1 MKIAWVSAD
10 ISPNV
15 ASFRYR
21 GLYPSFALA
30 DNGFENAYFS
40 VRDAKIDHLKDYD
53 IVIFIKTVGHFLT
66 PIMRELCERYRRKV
80 FLDLCDYVTHPKYGN
95 NSGELRR
102 VTILSQAPYIDAIVV
117 PTEQLRRVL
126 SVSLS
131 NAIPIIVIPDQAESS
146 ALIERTRVFSAKKV
160 DVHSRAELRRLI
172 RPRARLIALKY
183 GIARAQRQAR
193 ESFLSLRM
201 LAAELSRAPRSLP
214 ARLHHKLRD
223 SWASHHRRAASQAIA
238 GLNKT
243 LADQTRVSG
252 PSGRKQLIWFGNA
265 GSDSFQS
272 GIQTLTLIASD
283 LIRLAKIA
291 DFELVVMS
299 SRSEAYKSLIEP
311 LPFPSRFEVW
321 SQEACFEAVR
331 ASDAFVMPQIE
342 DEFSECKSANRA
354 LLALSCGTPVI
365 ASRLKSLE
373 PLKDC
378 IVTDDWEG
386 GFRRYLLDE
395 VATKTDLAT
404 AGSIIEEEF
413 SAEATGRKW
422 LELMRLEKPR
432 PAKRPRIAIFFHLL
446 QDIHV
451 LLPVVTTLVAGA
463 GEGENGNRHDVDVV
477 LMKSVYLQQPDIV
490 REIVSTGAR
499 LRLLKEETDE
509 DNLRALDV
517 TSASVLIVGAET
529 SLRPHRLV
537 HAAVLKANELG
548 IPTISMQHGLEAPG
562 LSYFDD
568 RHTSDVKIASSC
580 IFTYGDPARLP
591 KEASSDLV
599 RRCIPVGRF
608 VPGTSRHLAALES
621 SLETLNPRRLPVIAI
636 FENLHWHRYE
646 ADGYRGHFSAH
657 IERLVDTFKDVF
669 FVIKPHPAGVWL
681 QKNPRITTRAN
692 TLLLR
697 RDDPE
702 FAGVTAADLLSASQA
717 AITTP
722 STVAVDATQLCR
734 PVLVFANTLDLPLF
748 EPLEIG
754 RSYEDIEAFV
764 TRALDGGATMD
775 AVSRFKS
782 SALAPGNVASN
793 IVREIDRLLED
804 RTPKPPQNKHFSE

>member
-1 MKIAWVSAD
+1 
-10 ISPNV
+10 
-15 ASFRYR
+15 
-21 GLYPSFALA
+21 
-30 DNGFENAYFS
+30 
-40 VRDAKIDHLKDYD
+40 
-53 IVIFIKTVGHFLT
+53 
-66 PIMRELCERYRRKV
+66 MRELRERYGRKV
-80 FLDLCDYVTHPKYGN
+80 FLDLCDYVTHPRYGN

-102 VTILSQAPYIDAIVV
+102 VTILSQVPYIDAIVV
-117 PTEQLRRVL
+117 PTEQLRKVL
-126 SVSLS
+126 SASLS
-131 NAIPIIVIPDQAESS
+131 DAIPIIVIPDQAESS

-160 DVHSRAELRRLI
+160 DVYSQVELRRLI
-172 RPRARLIALKY
+172 RPRARLIALKSR
-183 GIARAQRQAR
+183 IARTQQQAR
-193 ESFLSLRM
+193 ESLLSFRM
-201 LAAELSRAPRSLP
+201 LVADLSRAPRSLP
-214 ARLHHKLRD
+214 TRLHQKLRN
-223 SWASHHRRAASQAIA
+223 SWASRPRTGASPATT
-238 GLNKT
+238 GRNKMP
-243 LADQTRVSG
+243 ADQGRVSG
-252 PSGRKQLIWFGNA
+252 PNGGKTLIWFGNA

-272 GIQTLTLIASD
+272 GVQTLTLIASD
-283 LIRLAKIA
+283 LIRLAQTV

-299 SRSEAYKSLIEP
+299 SRSDAYKTLIEP
-311 LPFPSRFEVW
+311 LPFRSRFELW
-321 SQEACFEAVR
+321 SQEGCFEAVR
-331 ASDAFVMPQIE
+331 ASDAFLMPQIE

-365 ASRLKSLE
+365 ASRLLSLA

-395 VATKTDLAT
+395 TATKADLEKAR
-404 AGSIIEEEF
+404 SIIENEF

-422 LELMRLEKPR
+422 LELMGLEKSR
-432 PAKRPRIAIFFHLL
+432 PAKSPQVTIFFHLL

-451 LLPVVTTLVAGA
+451 LLPVVTALVARA
-463 GEGENGNRHDVDVV
+463 AEGKNGNSYDVDVV
-477 LMKSVYLQQPDIV
+477 LLKSVYLQQPDIV

-499 LRLLKEETDE
+499 LRLLKEDTDE

-517 TSASVLIVGAET
+517 KSASVLIVGAET

-568 RHTSDVKIASSC
+568 RHTSDVKIASLS

-591 KEASSDLV
+591 KQASSDLV
-599 RRCIPVGRF
+599 QRCIPVGRF
-608 VPGTSRHLAALES
+608 APSTSRHLATLQS
-621 SLETLNPRRLPVIAI
+621 SLEAINPRRLPVIAI

-646 ADGYRGHFSAH
+646 ADDYRGHFSAH

-692 TLLLR
+692 TFLLR
-697 RDDPE
+697 RDDPGL
-702 FAGVTAADLLSASQA
+702 AGVTAADLLSVSQA
-717 AITTP
+717 VITTP

-754 RSYEDIEAFV
+754 RSYDDIEAFV
-764 TRALDGGATMD
+764 TRALDGSATMD

-782 SALAPGNVASN
+782 SALAAGNVASN
-793 IVREIDRLLED
+793 IVCEIDRLLED

>member
-10 ISPNV
+10 ISSNV

-21 GLYPSFALA
+21 SLYPSFALA
-30 DNGFENAYFS
+30 DNGFQNAYFS
-40 VRDAKIDHLKDYD
+40 IQDAKIERLKEYD
-53 IVIFIKTVGHFLT
+53 VVIFVKTVNHVLT
-66 PIMRELCERYRRKV
+66 TIMRELSERYGRKV
-80 FLDLCDYVTHPKYGN
+80 FLDLCDYVTHPKYGDS
-95 NSGELRR
+95 SGDLRR
-102 VTILSQAPYIDAIVV
+102 DIILSQAPYIDAIVV
-117 PTEQLRRVL
+117 PTEQLRKVL
-126 SVSLS
+126 SVSLWDS
-131 NAIPIIVIPDQAESS
+131 IPIVVIPDQAESS
-146 ALIERTRVFSAKKV
+146 ALIARTRVFSVEKV
-160 DVHSRAELRRLI
+160 RTYSLAELRQFVRPRTRLI
-172 RPRARLIALKY
+172 GLKSKM
-183 GIARAQRQAR
+183 GRMQQQAR
-193 ESFLSLRM
+193 ESFLSFWM
-201 LAAELSRAPRSLP
+201 LVAELSRAPRKLP
-214 ARLHHKLRD
+214 ARLHDRLR
-223 SWASHHRRAASQAIA
+223 SYWATRPRRATVGRNKMPVDRARAS
-238 GLNKT
+238 GCNGGK
-243 LADQTRVSG
+243 
-252 PSGRKQLIWFGNA
+252 KLIWFGNA

-283 LIRLAKIA
+283 LIRLAQTV

-299 SRSEAYKSLIEP
+299 NRSDAYKTLIEP
-311 LPFPSRFEVW
+311 LPFQSRFEFW
-321 SQEACFEAVR
+321 SQEGCFEAVR
-331 ASDAFVMPQIE
+331 ASDAFLMPQIE
-342 DEFSECKSANRA
+342 DEFSACKSANRA
-354 LLALSCGTPVI
+354 LLALNCGTPVI
-365 ASRLKSLE
+365 ASRLLSLE

-395 VATKTDLAT
+395 AATKADLEKAR
-404 AGSIIEEEF
+404 SIIENEF
-413 SAEATGRKW
+413 SPEATGRKW
-422 LELMRLEKPR
+422 LELTRLEKSR
-432 PAKRPRIAIFFHLL
+432 PPKSPRITIFFNLL

-451 LLPVVTTLVAGA
+451 LLPVATALVADG
-463 GEGENGNRHDVDVV
+463 GEGRDGDRHEVDVV
-477 LMKSVYLQQPDIV
+477 LLKSVYLQQPDIV
-490 REIVSTGAR
+490 REIVNTGAR
-499 LRLLKEETDE
+499 LRLLTEDTDE

-517 TSASVLIVGAET
+517 KSASVLIVGAET

-568 RHTSDVKIASSC
+568 RHTSDVKIASSS

-608 VPGTSRHLAALES
+608 APSTSRHLVTFKS
-621 SLETLNPRRLPVIAI
+621 SLEAINPRGLPVIAI

-681 QKNPRITTRAN
+681 QKNPRIATRAN
-692 TLLLR
+692 TFLLR

-722 STVAVDATQLCR
+722 STVAVDATQLGR

-754 RSYEDIEAFV
+754 RSYGDIEAFV
-764 TRALDGGATMD
+764 THALDGGESMD
-775 AVSRFKS
+775 AVSSFKS

-793 IVREIDRLLED
+793 IVREIDRLLD
-804 RTPKPPQNKHFSE
+804 ARTPKLPQNKHFSE

>member
-21 GLYPSFALA
+21 ALYPSFALA
-30 DNGFENAYFS
+30 DNGFQNAYFS
-40 VRDAKIDHLKDYD
+40 VRDAKIEHLKEYD
-53 IVIFIKTVGHFLT
+53 VVIFVKTVSHVLT
-66 PIMRELCERYRRKV
+66 AIMRELRERYARKV
-80 FLDLCDYVTHPKYGN
+80 FLDLCDYVTHPRYGN
-95 NSGELRR
+95 SSGELRR
-102 VTILSQAPYIDAIVV
+102 VIILSQAPYIDAIVV
-117 PTEQLRRVL
+117 PTEQLRKVL
-126 SVSLS
+126 SASLS
-131 NAIPIIVIPDQAESS
+131 DSIPIVVIPDQAESS
-146 ALIERTRVFSAKKV
+146 ALIERTRVFSVKKI
-160 DVHSRAELRRLI
+160 DAYSLAELRRLV
-172 RPRARLIALKY
+172 RPRARLIALKSKI
-183 GIARAQRQAR
+183 GRLQRQAR
-193 ESFLSLRM
+193 GSFLALRM
-201 LAAELSRAPRSLP
+201 LVAELSRAPRSLP
-214 ARLHHKLRD
+214 ARFHQRLRN
-223 SWASHHRRAASQAIA
+223 SWASSSRRVASLATASRNKMGDQA
-238 GLNKT
+238 
-243 LADQTRVSG
+243 RVSG
-252 PSGRKQLIWFGNA
+252 LNGGKKLIWFGNA

-283 LIRLAKIA
+283 LIRLAQTV

-299 SRSEAYKSLIEP
+299 NRSDAYKTLIEP
-311 LPFPSRFEVW
+311 LPFRSRFELW
-321 SQEACFEAVR
+321 SQEGCFEAVR
-331 ASDAFVMPQIE
+331 ASDAFLMPQIE

-365 ASRLKSLE
+365 ASRLMSLE

-378 IVTDDWEG
+378 IVTDDWDG

-395 VATKTDLAT
+395 AATKADLET
-404 AGSIIEEEF
+404 ARSIIEKEF

-432 PAKRPRIAIFFHLL
+432 PAKSPRITIFFNLL

-451 LLPVVTTLVAGA
+451 LLPVVTALVADA
-463 GEGENGNRHDVDVV
+463 GEGRGGDRHEVDVV
-477 LMKSVYLQQPDIV
+477 LLKSVYLQQPDIV
-490 REIVSTGAR
+490 REIVNTGAR
-499 LRLLKEETDE
+499 LRLLTEDTDE

-517 TSASVLIVGAET
+517 KSASVLIVGAET

-568 RHTSDVKIASSC
+568 RHTSDVKIASSS

-591 KEASSDLV
+591 KEASSGLV
-599 RRCIPVGRF
+599 QRCIPVGRF
-608 VPGTSRHLAALES
+608 APSTSRHLVTFKS
-621 SLETLNPRRLPVIAI
+621 SLEAINPRGLPVIAI

-681 QKNPRITTRAN
+681 QKNPRIATRAN
-692 TLLLR
+692 TFLLR

-764 TRALDGGATMD
+764 THALDGGETMD
-775 AVSRFKS
+775 AVSSFKS

-793 IVREIDRLLED
+793 IVREIDRLLD
-804 RTPKPPQNKHFSE
+804 ARTPKLPQNKHFSE

>member
-10 ISPNV
+10 ISPKV

-21 GLYPSFALA
+21 ALYPSFALA
-30 DNGFENAYFS
+30 DNGFQNAYFS
-40 VRDAKIDHLKDYD
+40 IQDAKIERLKDYD
-53 IVIFIKTVGHFLT
+53 VVIFVKTVSHVLT
-66 PIMRELCERYRRKV
+66 PIMRELSERYGRKV
-80 FLDLCDYVTHPKYGN
+80 FLDLCDYVTHPKYGD
-95 NSGELRR
+95 NSGDLRR
-102 VTILSQAPYIDAIVV
+102 VIILSQAPYIDAIVV
-117 PTEQLRRVL
+117 PTEQLRKVL
-126 SVSLS
+126 SASLS
-131 NAIPIIVIPDQAESS
+131 DSNPIVVIPDQAESS
-146 ALIERTRVFSAKKV
+146 ALIARTRVFSVEKV
-160 DVHSRAELRRLI
+160 DIYSLAELRRLL
-172 RPRARLIALKY
+172 RPRTRLVDLKSKI
-183 GIARAQRQAR
+183 GRMRQQTR
-193 ESFLSLRM
+193 EAFLSFRM
-201 LAAELSRAPRSLP
+201 LVAQLSRAPRKLP
-214 ARLHHKLRD
+214 ATLHDRLHVY
-223 SWASHHRRAASQAIA
+223 WATRPRLATA
-238 GLNKT
+238 GRNKMP
-243 LADQTRVSG
+243 ADQAQVSG
-252 PSGRKQLIWFGNA
+252 RNGGKKLIWFGNA
-265 GSDSFQS
+265 RSDSFQS

-283 LIRLAKIA
+283 LIRLAQTV

-299 SRSEAYKSLIEP
+299 SRSDAYRTLIEP
-311 LPFPSRFEVW
+311 LPFRSRFEFW
-321 SQEACFEAVR
+321 SQEGCFEAVK
-331 ASDAFVMPQIE
+331 ASDAFLMPQIE

-365 ASRLKSLE
+365 ASRLLSLE

-395 VATKTDLAT
+395 AATKADLEKAR
-404 AGSIIEEEF
+404 SIIENEF

-422 LELMRLEKPR
+422 LELMRLEKSRSTKSPR
-432 PAKRPRIAIFFHLL
+432 VAIFFHLL

-451 LLPVVTTLVAGA
+451 LLPVVAALVEGA
-463 GEGENGNRHDVDVV
+463 GEGKNDNRYDVDVV
-477 LMKSVYLQQPDIV
+477 LLKSVYLQQPDIV
-490 REIVSTGAR
+490 REIVNTGAR
-499 LRLLKEETDE
+499 LRLLTEHADE

-517 TSASVLIVGAET
+517 KSASVLIVGAET

-548 IPTISMQHGLEAPG
+548 IPTVSMQHGLEAPG

-568 RHTSDVKIASSC
+568 RHTSDVKIASSS
-580 IFTYGDPARLP
+580 IFTYGDPTRLP

-608 VPGTSRHLAALES
+608 TPSTTRHLV
-621 SLETLNPRRLPVIAI
+621 TLQRSFEVINPRRLPVIAI

-646 ADGYRGHFSAH
+646 ADGYRGHFGAH

-692 TLLLR
+692 TFLLR

-754 RSYEDIEAFV
+754 RSYEDIEGFV
-764 TRALDGGATMD
+764 TRTLDGGTSMD

-782 SALAPGNVASN
+782 SALAAGSVASN

-804 RTPKPPQNKHFSE
+804 RTPKPSQNKHFSE

>member
-10 ISPNV
+10 ISPKV

-21 GLYPSFALA
+21 ALYPSFALA
-30 DNGFENAYFS
+30 DNGFQNAYFS
-40 VRDAKIDHLKDYD
+40 IQDAKIERLKDYD
-53 IVIFIKTVGHFLT
+53 VVIFVKTVSHVLT
-66 PIMRELCERYRRKV
+66 PIMRELSERYGRKV
-80 FLDLCDYVTHPKYGN
+80 FLDLCDYVTHPKYGD
-95 NSGELRR
+95 NSGDLRR
-102 VTILSQAPYIDAIVV
+102 VIILSQAPYIDAIVV
-117 PTEQLRRVL
+117 PTEQLRKVL
-126 SVSLS
+126 SASLS
-131 NAIPIIVIPDQAESS
+131 DSNPIVVIPDQAESS
-146 ALIERTRVFSAKKV
+146 ALIARTRVFSVEKV
-160 DVHSRAELRRLI
+160 DIYSLAELRRLL
-172 RPRARLIALKY
+172 RPRTRLVDLKSKI
-183 GIARAQRQAR
+183 GRMRQQTR
-193 ESFLSLRM
+193 EAFLSFRM
-201 LAAELSRAPRSLP
+201 LVAQLSRAPRKLP
-214 ARLHHKLRD
+214 ATLHDRLHVY
-223 SWASHHRRAASQAIA
+223 WATRPRLATA
-238 GLNKT
+238 GRNKMP
-243 LADQTRVSG
+243 ADQAQVSG
-252 PSGRKQLIWFGNA
+252 RNGAKKLIWFGNA
-265 GSDSFQS
+265 RSDSFQS

-283 LIRLAKIA
+283 LIRLAQTV

-299 SRSEAYKSLIEP
+299 SRSDAYRTLIEP
-311 LPFPSRFEVW
+311 LPFRSRFEFW
-321 SQEACFEAVR
+321 SQEGCFEAVK
-331 ASDAFVMPQIE
+331 ASDAFLMPQIE

-365 ASRLKSLE
+365 ASRLLSLE

-395 VATKTDLAT
+395 AATKADLEKAR
-404 AGSIIEEEF
+404 SIIENEF

-422 LELMRLEKPR
+422 LELMRLEKSRSTKSPR
-432 PAKRPRIAIFFHLL
+432 VAIFFHLL

-451 LLPVVTTLVAGA
+451 LLPVVAALVEGA
-463 GEGENGNRHDVDVV
+463 GEGKNDNRYDVDVV
-477 LMKSVYLQQPDIV
+477 LLKSVYLQQPDIV
-490 REIVSTGAR
+490 REIVNTGAR
-499 LRLLKEETDE
+499 LRLLTEHADE

-517 TSASVLIVGAET
+517 KSASVLIVGAET

-548 IPTISMQHGLEAPG
+548 IPTVSMQHGLEAPG

-568 RHTSDVKIASSC
+568 RHTSDVKIASSS

-591 KEASSDLV
+591 KQASSDLV
-599 RRCIPVGRF
+599 QRCIPVGRF
-608 VPGTSRHLAALES
+608 APSTSRHLATLQS
-621 SLETLNPRRLPVIAI
+621 SLEAINPRRLPVIAI

-692 TLLLR
+692 TFLLR
-697 RDDPE
+697 RDDPGL
-702 FAGVTAADLLSASQA
+702 AGVTAADLLSVSQA
-717 AITTP
+717 VITTP

-764 TRALDGGATMD
+764 TRALDGSATMD

-782 SALAPGNVASN
+782 TALAPGNVASN
-793 IVREIDRLLED
+793 IVCEIDRLLEA
-804 RTPKPPQNKHFSE
+804 RTPKPPQNKHFGE

>member
-21 GLYPSFALA
+21 ALYPSFALA
-30 DNGFENAYFS
+30 DNGFQNAYFS
-40 VRDAKIDHLKDYD
+40 IQNAKIEHLKDYD
-53 IVIFIKTVGHFLT
+53 VVIFVKTVSHVLT
-66 PIMRELCERYRRKV
+66 AIMRELSERYGRKV
-80 FLDLCDYVTHPKYGN
+80 FLDLCDYVTHPKYGD
-95 NSGELRR
+95 NSGDLRR
-102 VTILSQAPYIDAIVV
+102 VVILSQTPYIDAIVV
-117 PTEQLRRVL
+117 PTEQLRKVL
-126 SVSLS
+126 SASLS
-131 NAIPIIVIPDQAESS
+131 GSLPIVVIPDQAESS
-146 ALIERTRVFSAKKV
+146 ALIARTRVFSVEKV
-160 DVHSRAELRRLI
+160 GTYSLAELRRLI
-172 RPRARLIALKY
+172 RPRTRLADLKSKI
-183 GIARAQRQAR
+183 GRTRQQAR
-193 ESFLSLRM
+193 ESFLSFRILV
-201 LAAELSRAPRSLP
+201 AELSRTPRKLP
-214 ARLHHKLRD
+214 ARLYDRLRGY
-223 SWASHHRRAASQAIA
+223 WATRPRLVTAGRNKMPADQAPVS
-238 GLNKT
+238 GLNDGK
-243 LADQTRVSG
+243 
-252 PSGRKQLIWFGNA
+252 KLIWFGNA

-283 LIRLAKIA
+283 LIRLAQTV

-299 SRSEAYKSLIEP
+299 SRSDAYRTLIEP
-311 LPFPSRFEVW
+311 LPFRSRFELW
-321 SQEACFEAVR
+321 SQEGCFEAVR
-331 ASDAFVMPQIE
+331 ASDAFLMPQIE

-365 ASRLKSLE
+365 ASRLLSLE

-395 VATKTDLAT
+395 AATKADLEKAR
-404 AGSIIEEEF
+404 SIIEKEF

-422 LELMRLEKPR
+422 LELMRLEKSR
-432 PAKRPRIAIFFHLL
+432 PAKSPRITIFFNLL

-451 LLPVVTTLVAGA
+451 LLPVVTALVADA
-463 GEGENGNRHDVDVV
+463 GEGRDGDRHEVDVV
-477 LMKSVYLQQPDIV
+477 LLKSVYLQQPDIV
-490 REIVSTGAR
+490 REIVNTGAR
-499 LRLLKEETDE
+499 LRLLTEDTGE

-517 TSASVLIVGAET
+517 KSASVLIVGAET

-568 RHTSDVKIASSC
+568 RHTSDVKIASSS
-580 IFTYGDPARLP
+580 IFTYGDPALLP

-608 VPGTSRHLAALES
+608 APSTSRHLVTLQR
-621 SLETLNPRRLPVIAI
+621 SLEAINSRRLPVIAI

-697 RDDPE
+697 RDDPG
-702 FAGVTAADLLSASQA
+702 FDGVTAADLLSASLA

-754 RSYEDIEAFV
+754 RSYDDIEAFV
-764 TRALDGGATMD
+764 TRALDGGASMD
-775 AVSRFKS
+775 AVRRFES

-793 IVREIDRLLED
+793 IVREIDRLLNA

>member
-21 GLYPSFALA
+21 ALYPSFALA
-30 DNGFENAYFS
+30 DNGFQNAYFS
-40 VRDAKIDHLKDYD
+40 IQDAKIEHLKDYD
-53 IVIFIKTVGHFLT
+53 VVIFVKTISHVLT
-66 PIMRELCERYRRKV
+66 PIMRELSERYGRKV
-80 FLDLCDYVTHPKYGN
+80 FLDLCDYVTHPRYGN
-95 NSGELRR
+95 SSGELRR
-102 VTILSQAPYIDAIVV
+102 VIILSQAPYIDAIVV
-117 PTEQLRRVL
+117 PTEQLRKVL

-131 NAIPIIVIPDQAESS
+131 DSIPIVVIPDQAESS
-146 ALIERTRVFSAKKV
+146 ALIESTRVFSVKKI
-160 DVHSRAELRRLI
+160 DAYSLAELRRLV
-172 RPRARLIALKY
+172 RPRTRLVGLKSK
-183 GIARAQRQAR
+183 IRRMRQQAQ
-193 ESFLSLRM
+193 ESFLSFRM
-201 LAAELSRAPRSLP
+201 LVAELSRAPRKLP
-214 ARLHHKLRD
+214 ARLHHRLRGY
-223 SWASHHRRAASQAIA
+223 WATRPRPTNA
-238 GLNKT
+238 GRNKMP
-243 LADQTRVSG
+243 ADQSRVSG
-252 PSGRKQLIWFGNA
+252 RDAGKKLIWFGNA

-283 LIRLAKIA
+283 LIRLAQTV

-299 SRSEAYKSLIEP
+299 SRSDAYKTLIEP
-311 LPFPSRFEVW
+311 LPFRSRFEFW
-321 SQEACFEAVR
+321 SQESCFEAVR
-331 ASDAFVMPQIE
+331 ASDAFLMPQIE
-342 DEFSECKSANRA
+342 DEFSACKSANRA

-365 ASRLKSLE
+365 ASRLLSLE

-395 VATKTDLAT
+395 AATKADLEKAR
-404 AGSIIEEEF
+404 SIIKNEF

-422 LELMRLEKPR
+422 LELIRLEKSRSAKSPR
-432 PAKRPRIAIFFHLL
+432 VVIFFHLL

-451 LLPVVTTLVAGA
+451 LLPVVTALVAAA
-463 GEGENGNRHDVDVV
+463 GEGKSDNRYDVDVV
-477 LMKSVYLQQPDIV
+477 LLKSVYLQQPDIV

-499 LRLLKEETDE
+499 LRLLTEDTEEG
-509 DNLRALDV
+509 NLRALDV
-517 TSASVLIVGAET
+517 KSASVLVVGAET

-568 RHTSDVKIASSC
+568 RHTSDVKIASSS

-608 VPGTSRHLAALES
+608 APSTTRHLVTLQR
-621 SLETLNPRRLPVIAI
+621 SLEVTNPRRLPVIAI

-646 ADGYRGHFSAH
+646 ADGYREHFSAH
-657 IERLVDTFKDVF
+657 IERLVDAFKDVF

-692 TLLLR
+692 TFLLR

-754 RSYEDIEAFV
+754 RSYEDIEGFV
-764 TRALDGGATMD
+764 TRSLDASASTD

-782 SALAPGNVASN
+782 SALAPGSVASN
-793 IVREIDRLLED
+793 MVREIDRLLGP
-804 RTPKPPQNKHFSE
+804 RAPKPPQNEHFSE